1 MKDIIRCDWVN
12 SDHKMQQYHD
22 DEWGVPQHND
32 QKLFEMLTLEGAQ
45 AGLSWATILSRR
57 EGYRKAFKDFNVNLI
72 SKFTNKDI
80 DRLMNDKSIIRNHL
94 KINSTISNANAF
106 LKVQKEF
113 HSFNNYIWSFT
124 NERTIT
130 NNFNKLKEVPAE
142 TILSNKIS
150 KDLKKRGFTFVGPT
164 ITYAFMQSIGIVDD
178 HLSSCFCRKRK
189 RLIKN

>member
-1 MKDIIRCDWVN
+1 MN

-57 EGYRKAFKDFNVNLI
+57 EGYRNAFKDFNVNLI

>member
-1 MKDIIRCDWVN
+1 MN